1 MSGEKSFG
9 LRDLANTTPRP
20 QANIFNP
27 KLEKPKNTDARA
39 RMHFESVLA
48 KVLSVIN
55 PIAAIPEALWPC
67 SG

>member
-1 MSGEKSFG
+1 
-9 LRDLANTTPRP
+9 
-20 QANIFNP
+20 
-27 KLEKPKNTDARA
+27 
-39 RMHFESVLA
+39 MHFESVLA